1 MVVLDVKLDN
11 FYAFKNFH
19 MNLTYP
25 KKIVGSTIESEH
37 LPERT
42 NFRYKKVNVIFGAN
56 ASGKTTFG
64 RMIMKIFNFIHQK
77 NYNFLTNNIC
87 DRNKEASF
95 IIDMASHTNNLYRVI
110 CSIPAKVD
118 DEFFVNDIKVEVRKE
133 KILVR
138 DSYESCIERIA
149 DKPFAPAEN
158 YIEELEKIEDLAWY
172 FEYPK
177 DNNRKL
183 SLPNKDENYRF
194 VLENILKSLDPSIKE
209 VKISKDADKAYV
221 VNLQNQSIVLQD
233 GQTLDTEMFS
243 SGTKAGVELANIL
256 SSLIQG
262 YNGFYYCDEKFSYIH
277 TDIEKAVLSLMIAF
291 LKPSEQLFFTT
302 HNTDILDM
310 DLPKHTYTFL
320 RKDISNPECP
330 ITCVEASSL
339 LKRGTDSLRNAV
351 ENDLFSTS
359 PALEL
364 IYDLVDYNKEG

>member
-1 MVVLDVKLDN
+1 MVVLDIKLDN

-25 KKIVGSTIESEH
+25 KKIVGSTIKGEH

-42 NFRYKKVNVIFGAN
+42 NFRYKKVNIIFGAN

-64 RMIMKIFNFIHQK
+64 RMIMKIFNFFHRK
-77 NYNFLTNNIC
+77 NYNFLTDNIR
-87 DRNKEASF
+87 DRKKEASF
-95 IIDMASHTNNLYRVI
+95 VIDMASHTNYLYRVI
-110 CSIPAKVD
+110 CSIPPKEN
-118 DEFFVNDIKVEVRKE
+118 DEFVANDIKVEVRKE

-138 DSYESCIERIA
+138 DSYESCVERIA
-149 DKPFAPAEN
+149 DKPFTPAEN

-183 SLPNKDENYRF
+183 SLPNRDENFRF
-194 VLENILKSLDPSIKE
+194 VLENVLKSLDPSIKE
-209 VKISKDADKAYV
+209 VKISKDADRAYV
-221 VNLQNQSIVLQD
+221 VHLQNQSIVLQH
-233 GQTLDTEMFS
+233 GQPLDTEMFS

-277 TDIEKAVLSLMIAF
+277 TDIEKAILSLMIAF

-320 RKDISNPECP
+320 RKDITNPECP
-330 ITCVEASSL
+330 ITCIEASSL

-351 ENDLFSTS
+351 ENDLFSTA

-364 IYDLVDYNKEG
+364 IYDLIDYNEEG

>member
-1 MVVLDVKLDN
+1 MVVLDVKFDN

-25 KKIVGSTIESEH
+25 KKIVGSTIEEEH

-64 RMIMKIFNFIHQK
+64 RMIMKIFNFIDKK
-77 NYNFLTNNIC
+77 NYIFLTEKIC
-87 DRNKEASF
+87 DRAKEASF
-95 IIDMASHTNNLYRVI
+95 VIDMASDNNYLYRVI
-110 CSIPAKVD
+110 CSIPPKENDKIVA
-118 DEFFVNDIKVEVRKE
+118 NDIMVEVRKE
-133 KILVR
+133 KILVK

-149 DKPFAPAEN
+149 DKPFTPAEN
-158 YIEELEKIEDLAWY
+158 YIEELEKIGELAWF
-172 FEYPK
+172 FEYPE
-177 DNNRKL
+177 DNRKL
-183 SLPNKDENYRF
+183 SLPNKDENFRF
-194 VLENILKSLDPSIKE
+194 VLENILKSLDTAIRE
-209 VKISKDADKAYV
+209 VKISQDAEKAYV
-221 VNLQNQSIVLQD
+221 VHLQNQSIVLQD
-233 GQTLDTEMFS
+233 GQRLDTELFS
-243 SGTKAGVELANIL
+243 SGTKAGAELANIL

-262 YNGFYYCDEKFSYIH
+262 NNGFYYCDEKFSYIH

-291 LKPSEQLFFTT
+291 LKPGEQLFFTT

-320 RKDISNPECP
+320 RKDISNPESP

-351 ENDLFSTS
+351 ENDLFSTA

-364 IYDLVDYNKEG
+364 IYDLIDYNKEG